1 MICEKQN
8 SFKYKMVRID
18 LTDDL
23 VRKLEPIL
31 GRQSKLLWYAN
42 IMAVDSQASRRN
54 LEILRLL
61 ADTQVRI
68 DYQEKIRLPP
78 PPPKVTDGTF
88 HLGSVIY
95 PDSGYSRFG
104 LTEQDLIR
112 HVLVAGMTGSGKTN
126 LSLLILRQIR
136 AQQIPFMVFDFKQN
150 YRRLANEP
158 GEGKIRII
166 RIGDK
171 NCDFHFNPLIP
182 PPGMDARHWMTIFI
196 DVCKHAFFLGH
207 GVEYFMRKAIDN
219 LYRRYRI
226 YEGGKIY
233 PTFVEMEKLLVKEY
247 VKGREMLWMSSAKRA
262 VASLTFEGI
271 LRDVLNVSNNGSM
284 QELLKQNVIIEMDN
298 LASLERTFLIEA
310 MMLWFYHY
318 KKGLGRKTKLDHLTL
333 LEEAHH
339 VLSERKERAE
349 GEETV
354 IEMSLRMV
362 REFGEGLIVV
372 DQQPSKL
379 SQSVLA
385 NTATKICFNLGSGR
399 DIQIMGSAMNLTPEE
414 VRHIDKLKIGEAIV
428 KSKTRFHQPIQLR
441 VPFVGNPSPLGGT

>member
-1 MICEKQN
+1 MD
-8 SFKYKMVRID
+8 RID
-18 LTDDL
+18 ETKDL
-23 VRKLEPIL
+23 LQKLEPIL
-31 GRQSKLLWYAN
+31 GSRNKLLWYTSITSN
-42 IMAVDSQASRRN
+42 DSAAGRRN

-61 ADTQVRI
+61 AGTRARV
-68 DYQEKIRLPP
+68 DYQERIRLPP
-78 PPPKVTDGTF
+78 PMPEVTQGPY
-88 HLGSVIY
+88 HVGSVIY
-95 PDSGYSRFG
+95 PDREFSRFG
-104 LTEQDLIR
+104 LTEEDLIR
-112 HVLVAGMTGSGKTN
+112 HVLIAGMTGSGKTT
-126 LSLLILRQIR
+126 LSLLILRQLR
-136 AQQIPFMVFDFKQN
+136 ERRIPFMVFDFKQN
-150 YRRLANEP
+150 YRQLANEP
-158 GEGKIRII
+158 GEGEIRVI

-171 NCDFHFNPLIP
+171 NCSFHFNPLIP

-207 GVEYFMRKAIDN
+207 GVEYFMRKAIDS
-219 LYRRYRI
+219 LYRQYRI
-226 YEGGKIY
+226 YEGSTVY
-233 PTFVEMEKLLVKEY
+233 PTFVEMEKMLVKEY

-262 VASLTFEGI
+262 VASLTFKGI
-271 LRDVLNVSNNGSM
+271 LREVLNVSSNGSM
-284 QELLKQNVIIEMDN
+284 QELLQQNVIIEMDN

-318 KKGLGRKTKLDHLTL
+318 KKNLGRSPTINHLTL

-385 NTATKICFNLGSGR
+385 NTATKICFNLGSGK
-399 DIQIMGSAMNLTPEE
+399 DIQIMGSAMNLTYEE
-414 VRHIDKLKIGEAIV
+414 QRHIDKLKIGEAIV
-428 KSKTRFHQPIQLR
+428 KSKTRFHQPIQVR
-441 VPFVGNPSPLGGT
+441 VPFAGSPDMEPRDSAN